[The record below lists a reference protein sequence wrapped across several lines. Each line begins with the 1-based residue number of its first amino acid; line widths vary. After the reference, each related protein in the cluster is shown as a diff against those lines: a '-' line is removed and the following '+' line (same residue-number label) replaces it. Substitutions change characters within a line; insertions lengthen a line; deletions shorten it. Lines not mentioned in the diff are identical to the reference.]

1 MKIKYSLIV
10 LCILIC
16 NTFVAQTTI
25 IDARAAGAGAT
36 ITTKGIVTNGQE
48 LGVIR
53 YLQDATGGL
62 AIYDTNLASTINR
75 GDSVLVTGVLAD
87 FNGLLEITLV
97 SNLVILN
104 SGNTLPEPF
113 IYTPS
118 QIVEAT
124 EGTLVRIN
132 QVSFTNAGGT
142 FAGNTSYTFQ
152 ASGESLS
159 IYVRNGSPLVGQSI
173 PGGQT
178 DMVGL
183 SSQYL
188 ANYQILPRD
197 MSDFITGPG
206 INITS
211 AVTQTGLTNIG
222 FTLNWTTDITGNS
235 GVRYGLTT
243 ALEMGE
249 QSNGNMSTNHSFPLF
264 GVDAGQ
270 IYYCR
275 AFSVA
280 GSDTAFAP
288 VRPFGVVSNSS
299 GTILSYF
306 NTSVDNSV
314 ATNQNAVELLEAIDD
329 TLIAYINRAEVSLDL
344 TIYDFINDGVSNIS
358 DAINA
363 AADRGVQVRFISD
376 GTLAATNTAI
386 GELNESVAH
395 LYSPVGDA
403 YNIMHNKFVI
413 IDANH
418 SDPMKPLVWTGST
431 NWTER
436 QLYTDNNSVIIVQD
450 QTLARAYT
458 MEFNEMWGSSGP
470 IPDTT
475 QSRFGSFKLDN
486 NPHEF
491 RIGNKRVESYF
502 SPSDNVN
509 SKLIETINTAE
520 ANAYFASMLITR
532 NDVAQAL
539 VDKHAAGVTV
549 QGIINDPSSTSQYG
563 ILSAELGADLF
574 INSDTSIIMHHK
586 HLIVDHNV
594 LSSDPLLWVGSHNW
608 STNANTRNDENTLI
622 VHDGNIANQYYQEF
636 MSLIAFEPVAGCTDA
651 SACNFNSVASIDDG
665 SCLFIANPCDDGDA
679 NTINDSVNLS
689 CECLGVIAVLGCTDI
704 NACNF
709 SLEANVE
716 DNSCLFEGS
725 PCDDGNSETLNDMIN
740 SSCLCEG
747 IVNNVDE
754 RELNNALTCFP
765 NPASEKIVVQFN
777 AINSGKANCIITD
790 SNGKICH
797 QQEYVVSGGDNTIAF
812 EIGFLAVG
820 QYHISIYTELE
831 KAESTFL
838 KK

>member
-1 MKIKYSLIV
+1 MKIKSSLIA

-16 NTFVAQTTI
+16 NTFVAQSTI
-25 IDARAAGAGAT
+25 IDARSAGAGAT

-62 AIYDTNLASTINR
+62 AIYDTNFASTINR

-87 FNGLLEITLV
+87 FNGLLEITQV
-97 SNLVILN
+97 SNLVVLN
-104 SGNTLPEPF
+104 TGNTLPEPF
-113 IYTPS
+113 LYMPS

-132 QVSFTNAGGT
+132 QLSFTNAGGT
-142 FAGNTSYTFQ
+142 FAGGTSYTFQ
-152 ASGESLS
+152 ANGQSLS
-159 IYVRNGSPLVGQSI
+159 IYVRNGSPLVGQPI

-178 DMVGL
+178 DMVGI

-211 AVTQTGLTNIG
+211 AVTQTGLTTFG
-222 FTLNWTTDITGNS
+222 FTLNWTTDIAGNS
-235 GVRYGLTT
+235 GVQYGLTP

-249 QSNGNMSTNHSFPLF
+249 QSNGNMLTNHSFPLF

-280 GSDTAFAP
+280 GSDTAFSP

-314 ATNQNAVELLEAIDD
+314 ASNQNAVQLLEAIDD

-386 GELNESVAH
+386 GELNEAVAH

-470 IPDTT
+470 LPDTA

-486 NPHEF
+486 TPHEF

-509 SKLIETINTAE
+509 SKLIETINTAD

-539 VDKHAAGVTV
+539 IDKHAAGIVV
-549 QGIINDPSSTSQYG
+549 QGIINDPNSTSQYS

-574 INSDTSIIMHHK
+574 INPDTSIIMHHK
-586 HLIVDHNV
+586 YLIVDQNA

-622 VHDGNIANQYYQEF
+622 VHDANIANQYYQEF

-651 SACNFNSVASIDDG
+651 NACNFNSVATIDDG

-679 NTINDSVNLS
+679 NTISDAVNLS
-689 CECLGVIAVLGCTDI
+689 CECVGVIAVLGCTDI
-704 NACNF
+704 DACNF

-716 DNSCLFEGS
+716 DNSCLYEGS
-725 PCDDGNSETLNDMIN
+725 PCDDGNAETLNDVIN

-747 IVNNVDE
+747 IINNVDE
-754 RELNNALTCFP
+754 LQESAALSCFP
-765 NPASEKIVVQFN
+765 NPANDRLNIQFTSALGGIASIVISDLTGKTCANRTLSFGTGINVQSIHVDTLPAGTYF
-777 AINSGKANCIITD
+777 
-790 SNGKICH
+790 
-797 QQEYVVSGGDNTIAF
+797 VSMVLDGGSVHTVF
-812 EIGFLAVG
+812 VKE
-820 QYHISIYTELE
+820 
-831 KAESTFL
+831 
-838 KK
+838 

>member
-1 MKIKYSLIV
+1 MKTFSSIV
-10 LCILIC
+10 ILLMLAC
-16 NTFVAQTTI
+16 NTIVAQSTI
-25 IDARAAGAGAT
+25 IEARAAGAGAT
-36 ITTKGIVTNGQE
+36 ITTKGIVTNGSE
-48 LGVIR
+48 LGLIR
-53 YLQDATGGL
+53 YLQDQTGGL
-62 AIYDTNLASTINR
+62 AIYDPAFASTINR

-87 FNGLLEITLV
+87 FNGLLEITQA
-97 SNLVILN
+97 SNLIVLN
-104 SGNTLPEPF
+104 SGNTLPEP
-113 IYTPS
+113 IVYTPS
-118 QIVEAT
+118 QIVEST

-142 FAGNTSYTFQ
+142 FAGNTSYIFQ
-152 ASGESLS
+152 SGAESLS
-159 IYVRNGSPLVGQSI
+159 IYVRNGSPLIGQTI
-173 PGGQT
+173 PAGQT
-178 DMVGL
+178 DMIGI
-183 SSQYL
+183 SSQYN

-197 MSDFITGPG
+197 MNDFVSSPG

-211 AVTQTGLTNIG
+211 AVTQTDLTNAG
-222 FTLNWTTDITGNS
+222 FTLNWTTDIAGSTG
-235 GVRYGLTT
+235 VQYGLTPT
-243 ALEMGE
+243 LEMGE
-249 QSNGNMSTNHSFPLF
+249 QSNGSSTIDHTFPLS
-264 GVDAGQ
+264 GVEAGQ

-280 GSDTAFAP
+280 GSDTAFSP

-306 NTSVDNSV
+306 NTAIDNSV
-314 ATNQNAVELLEAIDD
+314 ATDQNAVQLFEAIDD

-358 DAINA
+358 SAINA

-386 GELNESVAH
+386 GELNPSVAH
-395 LYSPVGDA
+395 LYSPVGGA

-470 IPDTT
+470 LPDTT

-486 NPHEF
+486 TPHEF
-491 RIGNKRVESYF
+491 LIANKRVESYF

-509 SKLIETINTAE
+509 SKLIETINTADS
-520 ANAYFASMLITR
+520 NAYFASMLITR

-539 VDKHAAGVTV
+539 IDKHAAGIAV
-549 QGIINDPSSTSQYG
+549 QGIINDPSSTSQYN

-574 INSDTSIIMHHK
+574 VNSDTSIIMHHK
-586 HLIVDHNV
+586 HLIVDHNA
-594 LSSDPLLWVGSHNW
+594 LNNDPLLWVGSHNW
-608 STNANTRNDENTLI
+608 STNANTRNDENTLVI
-622 VHDGNIANQYYQEF
+622 HDPNIANQYYQEF
-636 MSLIAFEPVAGCTDA
+636 ISLITFEPIAGCTDA
-651 SACNFNSVASIDDG
+651 SACNFNSVATIEDG

-679 NTINDSVNLS
+679 NTINDAVNIS
-689 CECLGVIAVLGCTDI
+689 CECIGAIAVLGCTDI
-704 NACNF
+704 DACNF

-716 DNSCLFEGS
+716 DNSCLYVGS
-725 PCDDGNSETLNDMIN
+725 PCDDGNTETLNDVIN

-747 IVNNVDE
+747 IVNDVSE
-754 RELNNALTCFP
+754 RELKHSIKCFP
-765 NPASEKIVVQFN
+765 NPATEKVVVQFN
-777 AINSGKANCIITD
+777 TFNSGKANCIITD
-790 SNGKICH
+790 SNGKICV
-797 QQEYVVSGGDNTIAF
+797 QQEYVLSAGENTIAL
-812 EIGFLAVG
+812 EIGFLPVG
-820 QYHISIYTELE
+820 QYNVSIYSELE
-831 KAESTFL
+831 KVESTFI